1 MKVVLVVLV
10 VALAAF
16 AFAIR
21 GDAHLVRLPD
31 YPKKSVLENRLA
43 SQQENLYH
51 ARYVCRRGAGANRR
65 WHCEAATGW
74 LLREYRQTQKRLT
87 PWWIA
92 RQIEVAELLG
102 KDGDAQQTDPW
113 PNCPDPYDHAGHSW
127 YDTVAC
133 ENRAYSEKWGPTD
146 PRTWRDSPGYFRC
159 GLQFEPRWEDRY
171 GRLCP

>member
-74 LLREYRQTQKRLT
+74 LLREYRQTQKRLR

-92 RQIEVAELLG
+92 RQIEVAEILG